1 MPSPTN
7 AATAGAG
14 ASQRL
19 PEQDQDADRCP
30 ARPREE
36 GSGAEGVTA
45 KGPAGTKGFSLLIIL
60 VEIYIGLNTSIY

>member
-1 MPSPTN
+1 MPRPTN

-30 ARPREE
+30 ARTREE
-36 GSGAEGVTA
+36 GPGAEGVTP
-45 KGPAGTKGFSLLIIL
+45 KGPAGTKGFPLFISLMCGFTL
-60 VEIYIGLNTSIY
+60 V

>member
-1 MPSPTN
+1 MPRFTD

-30 ARPREE
+30 ARTREE
-36 GSGAEGVTA
+36 GAGAEGVPP
-45 KGPAGTKGFSLLIIL
+45 KGPAGTEGSPP
-60 VEIYIGLNTSIY
+60 